1 MVTQGCS
8 HFLKLPKSRGSI
20 GRQCTAKFGQ
30 ISLDQQLMQGLD
42 RTDQLAG
49 VLNRYRQITVGVVA
63 DIEAMFHQ
71 FLVDLKDC
79 DTF

>member
-1 MVTQGCS
+1 
-8 HFLKLPKSRGSI
+8 
-20 GRQCTAKFGQ
+20 
-30 ISLDQQLMQGLD
+30 MQGLD